1 MENKGLVFIPDISGF
16 SRFVSETEIEHS
28 RLIIQE
34 LLEILINANQL
45 GLEVSEIEGDAILFY
60 KFGDPPDLKALYT
73 QVEHMFCSFH
83 RNLIAYELTKYCQC
97 KACLSAINLSLK
109 VITHYGEFTGYT
121 VRNFSKLIGKDIIVA
136 HQLLKNDI
144 ADHEYWL
151 ITKSLVKDSKPL
163 NLADWMQWNIGAKQT
178 ETGDVSYHYA
188 QLGHL
193 KHELTQVEAQPP
205 ELAKKVR
212 AVSVS
217 EEYDNDMIT
226 LFHACGNF
234 NYRARWQEGVEKVE
248 ELSHYLPRVGMRC
261 RSTHTDG
268 KVITYVSSYY
278 KYQPERIEFSETD
291 EKDKSVTYFTL
302 EKLAPLKTKL
312 TIDFYLNKTLPV
324 ELVFRL
330 MKKKKIE
337 EAFYKSLQT
346 LKVFAKGLYVPSA
359 KDFL

>member
-1 MENKGLVFIPDISGF
+1 MENRGLVFIPDISGF
-16 SRFVSETEIEHS
+16 SRFVSETEIGHS

-34 LLEILINANQL
+34 LLEVLMNANQI

-83 RNLIAYELTKYCQC
+83 RNLIAYELSKYCQC

-109 VITHYGEFTGYT
+109 IITHYGEFTGYT

-144 ADHEYWL
+144 VDHEYWL
-151 ITKSLVKDSKPL
+151 ITKSLAKDKPPG
-163 NLADWMQWNIGAKQT
+163 LADWIQWNIGAKQT
-178 ETGDVSYHYA
+178 EAGDVPYHYA

-193 KHELTQVEAQPP
+193 KNELAQGEASPP
-205 ELAKKVR
+205 ELEKKVR
-212 AVSVS
+212 VVSVS
-217 EEYDNDMIT
+217 EEYDTDIIT

-234 NYRARWQEGVEKVE
+234 NYRARWQEGVQKVE
-248 ELSHYLPRVGMRC
+248 ELTHYLPRIGMRC
-261 RSTHTDG
+261 RCTYTDG
-268 KVITYVSSYY
+268 RVITYVSSYY

-312 TIDFYLNKTLPV
+312 TIDFYLAKTLPV
-324 ELVFRL
+324 EFVFRL
-330 MKKKKIE
+330 MRKKKIE
-337 EAFYKSLQT
+337 EAFHKSLQT
-346 LKVFAKGLYVPSA
+346 LKVFAKDLHIPSA